1 MSDRLALAN
10 AIEDAGIE
18 RAKAERVAS
27 VIFDAIHDNVATKAD
42 VQASEAAVRH
52 DLQASTAATRAD
64 IAATRTELK
73 SDIAVIRSAMANET
87 ARHMDEIGETGT
99 PPMSQPVLNA
109 RALKCT
115 VVLDPAEVAQIVA
128 ADGKPRVVIDIRLP
142 DRRVSVDLNAKSV
155 RKTIAAISEYGP
167 SRWSSRASWSAMSSP
182 TRGSPH
188 NRRRGHRQRRRR
200 QHEPCHRTH
209 APGAL
214 QGFHRAPAQRARHG
228 RSQPAR

>member
-87 ARHMDEIGETGT
+87 ARLTTRIERLDAAVKAQPNAIMLRLGT
-99 PPMSQPVLNA
+99 LM
-109 RALKCT
+109 
-115 VVLDPAEVAQIVA
+115 VVLTGIILA
-128 ADGKPRVVIDIRLP
+128 ALRYLP
-142 DRRVSVDLNAKSV
+142 
-155 RKTIAAISEYGP
+155 P
-167 SRWSSRASWSAMSSP
+167 
-182 TRGSPH
+182 PH
-188 NRRRGHRQRRRR
+188 G
-200 QHEPCHRTH
+200 
-209 APGAL
+209 
-214 QGFHRAPAQRARHG
+214 
-228 RSQPAR
+228 